1 MSTTPPPET
10 PLTRTTPPRRK
21 RRRPDIAG
29 LIAGTLIAGGA
40 TIWILYDQKVV
51 GTHEIGLSIALLLV
65 VSGVLGLAASGRN

>member
-1 MSTTPPPET
+1 MSTTPPET
-10 PLTRTTPPRRK
+10 PLTTTPPPRPK

-40 TIWILYDQKVV
+40 TIWILYDQDVV